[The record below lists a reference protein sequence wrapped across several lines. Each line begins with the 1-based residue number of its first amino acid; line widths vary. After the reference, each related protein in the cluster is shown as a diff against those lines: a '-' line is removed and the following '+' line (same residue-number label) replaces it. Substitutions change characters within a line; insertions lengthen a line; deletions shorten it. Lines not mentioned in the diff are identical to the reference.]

1 MEELQKLLL
10 EKERKCEIQ
19 KRNTV
24 PTAKGVFCPI
34 EWDKAYCW
42 PNVPAGTLYKIP
54 CPSYIH
60 KFVRNAYATKYCTE
74 DGTWWKNS
82 DNVSWT
88 NYSMCIKWD
97 TSDTDNAN
105 LKHHIHTIK
114 LISKTGYI
122 VSLSTL
128 IVALLI
134 LALAR
139 RLRCPRNN
147 LHIQLFISFIMR
159 ALMLLLKN
167 ALFVAGVGLS
177 SNVIVKYDI
186 PVFLESENNVDC
198 KIFTSFWHY
207 SMMANYC
214 WILMEGLYLHK
225 LVFQA
230 MFTDTSGIL
239 KYIFMGW
246 GLPVPFIISWV
257 VVRVMLEDTLCWTTH
272 ENQAYFWIIRAPITA
287 FIVVNF
293 FFFINITRV
302 LYLKMFSQTSQVRR
316 YRYRKWFK
324 STLVLV
330 PLFGV
335 HYALLLGMSLAADV
349 SRIVEIV
356 WLYTDQFFSSFQ
368 GFFVALLYCF
378 CNSEVQQE
386 IKKIWQRWQLA
397 QERLGRTQSLFTN
410 SLSFLSR
417 GRNSIQSLH
426 SCAERKNG
434 YRPVTPASKQRC
446 RESKQENQLFK
457 LFPDSPVEGNG
468 CSALGKKRLQA
479 CDELWREEYSC
490 QVSSQF
496 GHDKDGRTSKRPEE
510 LEMTTLKI
518 VDTAVNIKREGS
530 ECQNFKEKRINSSEN
545 TKVDKNGEVKNV
557 EELEIKFDKSGTD
570 KDVEEDT
577 NNATPEDIQHRE
589 SEMNE
594 TPLDSV
600 PDEAQLSPSTI
611 SKEVM

>member
-1 MEELQKLLL
+1 MA
-10 EKERKCEIQ
+10 
-19 KRNTV
+19 N
-24 PTAKGVFCPI
+24 PDCPFFP
-34 EWDKAYCW
+34 W
-42 PNVPAGTLYKIP
+42 PQRLY
-54 CPSYIH
+54 
-60 KFVRNAYATKYCTE
+60 
-74 DGTWWKNS
+74 
-82 DNVSWT
+82 
-88 NYSMCIKWD
+88 
-97 TSDTDNAN
+97 
-105 LKHHIHTIK
+105 HHIYTIK

-134 LALAR
+134 LALVR

-177 SNVIVKYDI
+177 SNVIVKYDV

-246 GLPVPFIISWV
+246 GVGRLMRIK
-257 VVRVMLEDTLCWTTH
+257 
-272 ENQAYFWIIRAPITA
+272 PI
-287 FIVVNF
+287 FGSF
-293 FFFINITRV
+293 EH
-302 LYLKMFSQTSQVRR
+302 LLLLLLL
-316 YRYRKWFK
+316 KWFK

-386 IKKIWQRWQLA
+386 IKKNWQRWQLA
-397 QERLGRTQSLFTN
+397 QEHLGRTQ
-410 SLSFLSR
+410 
-417 GRNSIQSLH
+417 
-426 SCAERKNG
+426 
-434 YRPVTPASKQRC
+434 
-446 RESKQENQLFK
+446 
-457 LFPDSPVEGNG
+457 
-468 CSALGKKRLQA
+468 
-479 CDELWREEYSC
+479 
-490 QVSSQF
+490 
-496 GHDKDGRTSKRPEE
+496 
-510 LEMTTLKI
+510 
-518 VDTAVNIKREGS
+518 
-530 ECQNFKEKRINSSEN
+530 
-545 TKVDKNGEVKNV
+545 
-557 EELEIKFDKSGTD
+557 
-570 KDVEEDT
+570 
-577 NNATPEDIQHRE
+577 
-589 SEMNE
+589 
-594 TPLDSV
+594 
-600 PDEAQLSPSTI
+600 
-611 SKEVM
+611 

>member
-105 LKHHIHTIK
+105 LK
-114 LISKTGYI
+114 
-122 VSLSTL
+122 
-128 IVALLI
+128 
-134 LALAR
+134 
-139 RLRCPRNN
+139 
-147 LHIQLFISFIMR
+147 
-159 ALMLLLKN
+159 
-167 ALFVAGVGLS
+167 
-177 SNVIVKYDI
+177 
-186 PVFLESENNVDC
+186 NVDC